1 MIDPVQAF
9 WLALVQG
16 LTEFLPVSSSAHLV
30 LLPILADWP
39 DQGLAFDVAVHVG
52 TLIAVIAYL
61 RHDLVGIA
69 CGWLRQ
75 WGSYGRSEESH
86 LGWLLIVATVP
97 AVLVGV
103 FVDEAVEAL
112 LRDPLIIAGATI
124 VFGLLLWWADR
135 RRSGRKAMQQLGIK
149 DALLIGVFQVLAL
162 IPGTSRSGITIT
174 AGLMLGLSREAAARF
189 SFLMAVPIITA
200 AGSLKGVS
208 LMQSEDVI
216 PWDVFVLGVT
226 VAFLSAWAVIA
237 LFLRFISRVGMT
249 PFVLYRIVLGGLL
262 LIAFW

>member
-1 MIDPVQAF
+1 MIEPAQAF

-52 TLIAVIAYL
+52 TLIAVVVYL
-61 RHDLVGIA
+61 RHDLVDILS
-69 CGWLRQ
+69 GWLRQ
-75 WGSYGRSEESH
+75 WGSPGRSEESH

-97 AVLVGV
+97 AVLVGL

-124 VFGLLLWWADR
+124 AFALLLWWADR
-135 RRSGRKAMQQLGIK
+135 RRSGSKALTQLGIK
-149 DALLIGVFQVLAL
+149 DALLIGMFQALAL
-162 IPGTSRSGITIT
+162 VPGTSRSGITIT

-200 AGSLKGVS
+200 AGSLKAAS
-208 LMQSEDVI
+208 LIQSEEVI
-216 PWDVFVLGVT
+216 SWGVFALGVV
-226 VAFLSAWAVIA
+226 VAFFSAWAVIA
-237 LFLRFISRVGMT
+237 LFLRFINRVGMT
-249 PFVLYRIVLGGLL
+249 PFVLYRIVLGSLL
-262 LIAFW
+262 LIVFW

>member
-1 MIDPVQAF
+1 MIEPAQAF

-52 TLIAVIAYL
+52 TLIAVVLYL
-61 RHDLVGIA
+61 RHDLVDILN
-69 CGWLRQ
+69 GWLRQ
-75 WGSYGRSEESH
+75 WGSQGRSEESH

-97 AVLVGV
+97 AVLVGLFIDDAAEV
-103 FVDEAVEAL
+103 F

-124 VFGLLLWWADR
+124 GFALVLWWADR
-135 RRSGRKAMQQLGIK
+135 RGSKSKEMAHLGIK
-149 DALLIGVFQVLAL
+149 DALLIGVFQALAL

-189 SFLMAVPIITA
+189 SFLMSVPIIIA
-200 AGSLKGVS
+200 AGSLKAVS
-208 LMQSEDVI
+208 LAQSDEAI
-216 PWDVFVLGVT
+216 PWGVFALGVV
-226 VAFLSAWAVIA
+226 VAFFSAWAVIA

-249 PFVLYRIVLGGLL
+249 PFVLYRIVLGSLL